1 MQADVSFTVGNR
13 VFYVICEV
21 LSMKGLSGRVH
32 AMMVSPAALLVEEE
46 EHLYSLSLGERKID
60 VEEILR
66 LVPSLR
72 EKVRKA
78 SVAPEPAGLLPSHS
92 LSTNSAGF
100 GSY

>member
-1 MQADVSFTVGNR
+1 LADFSVDRIMQADASFTVGNR

-21 LSMKGLSGRVH
+21 LSMKGFSGRIH

-46 EHLYSLSLGERKID
+46 ERLYSLSLGGGKMD

-72 EKVRKA
+72 EKLRKA
-78 SVAPEPAGLLPSHS
+78 SVAGELGR
-92 LSTNSAGF
+92 T
-100 GSY
+100 